1 MKVDDLTKGLRN
13 KFDEIFSIKNSLS
26 ILDIPKQTLLEKG
39 DLVILLDD
47 KNKPVIVEF
56 LKVGKH
62 HIELKN
68 TQFPKMLV
76 EDILTSGKTKLFEV
90 ADFDD
95 EYDKDHFINYNDLT
109 VDQKKEIKQVM
120 KNAEAKLTID
130 NSKFGK
136 LCNESL
142 TKTINVQNG
151 CFTTWMNEKGHKIPN
166 KQCLKEA
173 YQEAI
178 DSNNMMLK
186 KRAAAAKCFHKI
198 FTVKTN
204 VTK

>member
-68 TQFPKMLV
+68 TQFPKILI
-76 EDILTSGKTKLFEV
+76 EDVMASDKIKLFEV
-90 ADFDD
+90 SDFDSD
-95 EYDKDHFINYNDLT
+95 FDTDHFISYNDLS
-109 VDQKKEIKQVM
+109 VDQKKEIKKVM
-120 KNAEAKLTID
+120 KNAEAKLSQD
-130 NSKFGK
+130 HSKFGK

-142 TKTINVQNG
+142 TKAINIQNG
-151 CFTTWMNEKGHKIPN
+151 CFTAWMNEKGYVIPS
-166 KQCLKEA
+166 KECLKEA

-186 KRAAAAKCFHKI
+186 KRAVAAKCFHKI
-198 FTVKTN
+198 FTVKKN